1 MPFPVSV
8 KNEIA
13 EIFKKNGFE
22 CMSPGRGSQNPENW
36 KGLGFHRARDNA
48 WAVLSQGETITLRLN
63 HYDAAIAGAE
73 ESVNKRTG
81 GSAHKPFI
89 DKFKDYPGMAV
100 ECLNT
105 GVVEKV
111 IAQYEM

>member
-1 MPFPVSV
+1 MTFPVSV

-48 WAVLSQGETITLRLN
+48 WAVLSQGCLLYTSPSPR
-63 HYDAAIAGAE
+63 D
-73 ESVNKRTG
+73 KRQSRMPS
-81 GSAHKPFI
+81 SA
-89 DKFKDYPGMAV
+89 
-100 ECLNT
+100 
-105 GVVEKV
+105 
-111 IAQYEM
+111 